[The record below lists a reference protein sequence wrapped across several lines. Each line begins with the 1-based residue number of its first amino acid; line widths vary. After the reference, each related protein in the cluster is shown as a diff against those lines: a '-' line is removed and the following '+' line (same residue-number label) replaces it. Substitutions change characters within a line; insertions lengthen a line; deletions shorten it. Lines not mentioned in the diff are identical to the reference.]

1 MQPMRVAVLAMGAPT
16 FIQKIIGDS
25 TGERE
30 TGFIFY
36 PCSGDID
43 CQDEQTCDLLLLEP
57 GLKNWEWL
65 KLLLQNRRRNRPL
78 PVILFS
84 TQAEVPPGV
93 LALEEDPSLLLFN
106 DPDRL
111 KGHLHDLLAGR
122 QHSGKTVLFVDDDPN
137 VLKSYERGLHRSP
150 WRILT
155 TSRGDKAIEMVHREQ
170 VDLIVTDIKMP
181 GMHGF
186 TLISKIRK
194 ENNTIPIIVCSAY
207 PGLRQGADLHLN
219 NVAAFMEK
227 PVSMEAL
234 ETRIKEVLG

>member
-1 MQPMRVAVLAMGAPT
+1 MKPMMVAVPAT
-16 FIQKIIGDS
+16 EDQTVFQEIIGGPN
-25 TGERE
+25 GEGGE
-30 TGFIFY
+30 GFVFC
-36 PCSGDID
+36 PCSAETVL
-43 CQDEQTCDLLLLEP
+43 QDERSCDFILLNP
-57 GLKNWEWL
+57 DLKNWEWL

>member
-65 KLLLQNRRRNRPL
+65 KLLLQNRQQHQPL

-84 TQAEVPPGV
+84 PQIEVPPGV
-93 LALEEDPSLLLFN
+93 LALEEDPSILLFN

-111 KGHLHDLLAGR
+111 KGHLDYLLAGR
-122 QHSGKTVLFVDDDPN
+122 QRSGKTLLFVDDDQN
-137 VLKSYERGLHRSP
+137 ILKSYERGMRKSP

-155 TSRGDKAIEMVHREQ
+155 TSSGEKAIEMVNCGQ

-186 TLISKIRK
+186 TLISKIRQ
-194 ENNTIPIIVCSAY
+194 ENHTIPIIVCSAY
-207 PGLRQGADLHLN
+207 PGLRQDADLYLGK
-219 NVAAFMEK
+219 VAAFMEK

-234 ETRIKEVLG
+234 ETRVRDLLG